1 MLCAA
6 FEPLNSLIPSMIRFQ
21 LAPVCHASSV
31 FVDHVDA
38 LACRVIVCADATQ
51 KYVVG
56 RGNGDGDRDR
66 RREGPRRR

>member
-31 FVDHVDA
+31 FVDHVDVPSA
-38 LACRVIVCADATQ
+38 RPASQQSKDAGARSQ
-51 KYVVG
+51 VQ
-56 RGNGDGDRDR
+56 NDGAWLN
-66 RREGPRRR
+66 